1 MEATQIVDNY
11 QFEVM
16 LANRLPNYINNN
28 NTNLLNI
35 PISSMRRIIQI
46 YRKNHQENDEY
57 FEINQFLYKYL
68 EKNGKN
74 ASILF
79 EGIDLRKDTNI
90 LYKLLNSET
99 FDAHFVDER
108 YLGLSNDVENE
119 IIKKTE
125 KNEIQNLEMH

>member
-79 EGIDLRKDTNI
+79 
-90 LYKLLNSET
+90 
-99 FDAHFVDER
+99 
-108 YLGLSNDVENE
+108 
-119 IIKKTE
+119 
-125 KNEIQNLEMH
+125 